1 MNEAL
6 ILEKL
11 DQLSAEV
18 QSLKSDV
25 LQELKQDLEPVSN
38 RPSPVWSIF
47 CRISK
52 TITAKRKSGSSGQEC
67 AEPAWTSS
75 TTWWTPSKPASS

>member
-11 DQLSAEV
+11 DQLSADI

-25 LQELKQDLEPVSN
+25 VQEIKADLDP
-38 RPSPVWSIF
+38 IF
-47 CRISK
+47 
-52 TITAKRKSGSSGQEC
+52 
-67 AEPAWTSS
+67 
-75 TTWWTPSKPASS
+75 